1 MTTFTAWKFDT
12 FDGAEKASQILRRAA
27 GDKLITIEDYAVVE
41 WETGRD
47 SPKVKYETR
56 DDWRGAGWGALLGT
70 LVGAI
75 FFLPL
80 VGAAAGAALGVLH
93 KRVEAVGISKSQLET
108 IGEQVV
114 PGTSALFVVNHDSD
128 RDRLAERF
136 RGLDGTLVSSN
147 LVSGE
152 EEDVRRA
159 FEG

>member
-1 MTTFTAWKFDT
+1 M
-12 FDGAEKASQILRRAA
+12 
-27 GDKLITIEDYAVVE
+27 E

-47 SPKVKYETR
+47 SPKVKYEDR
-56 DDWRGAGWGALLGT
+56 DDWRGAGWGALIGT

-93 KRVEAVGISKSQLET
+93 KRVEAIGISKDQLET
-108 IGEQVV
+108 IGQQVV